1 MFTSQHRGLLPR
13 STVRVFRC
21 AVQRKKL
28 ECRKWQG
35 LRAIC
40 DRYTSYTADTHGHAC
55 REALYT
61 TLRIYNTAL
70 HIRYTTLYTPSL
82 CAEMDCPHGH
92 TLTHG
97 RTDGQFAI
105 VVPLCDHR
113 HAVPAR
119 YSIPLSLLQNCTL
132 QTGARRHTGSLI
144 ATSYHGHCRALT
156 HPGVLARPLP
166 HERTRP
172 PPKAP
177 PVGHITAIT

>member
-1 MFTSQHRGLLPR
+1 M
-13 STVRVFRC
+13 V
-21 AVQRKKL
+21 
-28 ECRKWQG
+28 
-35 LRAIC
+35 
-40 DRYTSYTADTHGHAC
+40 GHAC

-119 YSIPLSLLQNCTL
+119 YSIPLSLLQ
-132 QTGARRHTGSLI
+132 LI
-144 ATSYHGHCRALT
+144 AQHKTPAPDETLSEVSSSELHSADRRSPPHRFAHCHEL
-156 HPGVLARPLP
+156 PRPLSRADAPRSACTATAARAHKAATESTSSWP
-166 HERTRP
+166 HHSHHMNMGGFHFAMPRRS
-172 PPKAP
+172 
-177 PVGHITAIT
+177 